1 MKTFNFILNFLLA
14 IKIST
19 AQQLAFNNETLKQAV
34 FPAVDRV
41 YSGIL
46 CEKDGAFY
54 DILEDQQKCR
64 DAIVFGHSLC
74 FEGIGSEIVNLIN
87 DDFYHFND
95 FGYYSNAREFND
107 VTILFQLNVRRSFKE
122 VLLPECRFYLDNL

>member
-1 MKTFNFILNFLLA
+1 MKTLNFILNFLLA

-19 AQQLAFNNETLKQAV
+19 AQQLAIDTKVFNPTVVAN
-34 FPAVDRV
+34 VDRV

-46 CEKDGAFY
+46 CEKDGDFY
-54 DILEDQQKCR
+54 DILQNHKVCR

-74 FEGIGSEIVNLIN
+74 FEGIGSEIVSLIN
-87 DDFYHFND
+87 EDFYQFTD
-95 FGYYSNAREFND
+95 FGYYSNARVFND